1 MCQLHTAQI
10 CIDTWLFA
18 MRDSDAT
25 HNVFMC
31 RATVLLHS
39 SIWSL
44 AACLQVI
51 GVPDGTYGEEVCA
64 WVRLHPKC
72 EASAQELQ
80 QWCKENVA
88 AFKIPRYWQFVDSY
102 PLTAS
107 GKVQKYLMRQSN
119 LSHATDCGKLYDRP
133 KSGQVSFY

>member
-1 MCQLHTAQI
+1 MQPVKCTCAEQLYHWSIAA
-10 CIDTWLFA
+10 FA
-18 MRDSDAT
+18 
-25 HNVFMC
+25 
-31 RATVLLHS
+31 
-39 SIWSL
+39 IWSL

-72 EASAQELQ
+72 EVTAQELQ
-80 QWCKENVA
+80 QWCKENIA

-119 LSHATDCGKLYDRP
+119 LSNATDCGKLYDRP